1 MKWQTTVAQ
10 IAYNILGCLLVAI
23 FYALYVL
30 FVAIRATIALFNPG
44 DFKDYLNE
52 LSTFLHRIS

>member
-1 MKWQTTVAQ
+1 MAQ
-10 IAYNILGCLLVAI
+10 IAYNILVCLLVAI
-23 FYALYVL
+23 FYALYVP